1 MVTWSTEY
9 FNQHLLQ
16 SSPDWA
22 GVYPMAN
29 VLNIPFLNFCL
40 HNWFKWSCDQFLKIL
55 FEVNFYTISAHHG
68 CMWICVWYRV
78 LLVAILSNLHLE
90 KSNST
95 HIPNHSQNIWKG
107 RKGYVGPSSDQSRI
121 PKILNDWR
129 EEEKQMIFCCHLK
142 RSGKGILWKPVNYQI
157 SRLSLIIFCGNGWI
171 IKHQGYHMG
180 NHCLG
185 LSQSMECIIV
195 WMCECRIGEPSHSSY
210 YCRSGWYINW

>member
-1 MVTWSTEY
+1 MDVCGYVW
-9 FNQHLLQ
+9 
-16 SSPDWA
+16 
-22 GVYPMAN
+22 VC
-29 VLNIPFLNFCL
+29 I
-40 HNWFKWSCDQFLKIL
+40 
-55 FEVNFYTISAHHG
+55 
-68 CMWICVWYRV
+68 WYRV

-95 HIPNHSQNIWKG
+95 HIPNHSQKIWKG

-171 IKHQGYHMG
+171 IKHQGYHIG
-180 NHCLG
+180 NRCLG
-185 LSQSMECIIV
+185 LSLSMECIIV
-195 WMCECRIGEPSHSSY
+195 WMPNWRTIPFKLLLPLWLIY
-210 YCRSGWYINW
+210 QLINWIIDKLINC

>member
-1 MVTWSTEY
+1 
-9 FNQHLLQ
+9 
-16 SSPDWA
+16 
-22 GVYPMAN
+22 
-29 VLNIPFLNFCL
+29 
-40 HNWFKWSCDQFLKIL
+40 
-55 FEVNFYTISAHHG
+55 
-68 CMWICVWYRV
+68 MWICVDMHLV
-78 LLVAILSNLHLE
+78 LSPVTGLLLVAVLSTLHLE

-95 HIPNHSQNIWKG
+95 HIPNHSQNFWKG

-180 NHCLG
+180 NHCVAFP
-185 LSQSMECIIV
+185 SQWNVSL
-195 WMCECRIGEPSHSSY
+195 CECRIGEPSHSSY